1 MSMNIRMQGI
11 QFPWQTPSE
20 VTKKAMEASQQMHGT
35 CVDKD
40 LAALTVLLHWALDT
54 YVSSIPPNMD
64 GALNTFL
71 TLENSRSESNIRAM
85 FANMMTYVR
94 IKNSTSKCLVSVE

>member
-1 MSMNIRMQGI
+1 MNIRMQGI

-20 VTKKAMEASQQMHGT
+20 VTEKAMEASRQMQGT

-40 LAALTVLLHWALDT
+40 LAALTVLLHWALDI
-54 YVSSIPPNMD
+54 YVSSAPANLQ
-64 GALNTFL
+64 GALNTFK
-71 TLENSRSESNIRAM
+71 TLENSREESNIRAK